1 MSHENNQDLLYDFAD
16 FNTYLQFDLFGI
28 QNYLPP
34 FDFPSDAQ
42 RITLMQAL
50 LDELKCPERVMI
62 SSDIYSKHGLV
73 SLGHN
78 LEEYLILAVNLVN
91 FFRKCTEAMDT
102 SMW

>member
-1 MSHENNQDLLYDFAD
+1 MTALISLLGCFLENHDLLYDFAK

-42 RITLMQAL
+42 RISLMQAL
-50 LDELKCPERVMI
+50 LNELKCPERVMI

-73 SLGHN
+73 NQKEG
-78 LEEYLILAVNLVN
+78 
-91 FFRKCTEAMDT
+91 
-102 SMW
+102 